1 MILSKLRTNMF
12 PVLDSNYMR
21 TNAMTHSGLNM
32 SKIQIETQGH
42 TFVFKIN
49 IEYKYITQ
57 GPTYF
62 LVRIQN

>member
-1 MILSKLRTNMF
+1 MF

-21 TNAMTHSGLNM
+21 TNAM
-32 SKIQIETQGH
+32 IQIETKGH

-57 GPTYF
+57 GHTYF
-62 LVRIQN
+62 LVRIQIENNHSSPGYEIALFGL